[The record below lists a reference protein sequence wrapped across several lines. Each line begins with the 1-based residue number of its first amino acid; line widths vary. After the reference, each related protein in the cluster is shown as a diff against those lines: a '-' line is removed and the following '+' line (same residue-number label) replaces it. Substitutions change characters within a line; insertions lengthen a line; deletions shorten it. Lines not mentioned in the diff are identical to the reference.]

1 MFNNILDGIEFYRG
15 YAARCRFDIRNS
27 TVIRSKDGT
36 ITWKYILCN
45 RAGEKNAAVDRDATV
60 DGVMD
65 KRRRVSRRVR
75 CRARIVL
82 KFSGLDGYSIHSFE
96 ERHSHPLVC
105 DKHKGFLKV
114 NRNMGHVHQKFI
126 LDCVRANIGAIDSYK
141 LYNEVAGGHC
151 NIGCTKNDVK
161 NFTRDLR
168 AYIVGADAQMVID
181 NLFKR
186 REVCSAFYF
195 EYLVDGEDKLKHIFW
210 ADPICRRNFAA
221 FGDSVS
227 FDATYNTNRYKMVFT
242 PFTGKDNH
250 GKCVTFGA
258 ALLSSENTES
268 YGWVLEKFKDC
279 MGRPPSILITD
290 QDLALKNAVKH
301 IFPDIRHQLC
311 MWHIMLKFSDKLP
324 PHLKK
329 DKSLRQQVNRIVWS
343 DVIKPAVFEEKWQ
356 EIMSEFG
363 LTDMDW
369 FKSMYDL
376 RYNWILAYFRNHPL
390 SGLCRTTSIS
400 ESANNFY
407 GSFVNSNCNLVE
419 FFMKYNNAI
428 EAQVHAYAEMNSYDE
443 STVPSLQT
451 PILFEKHAA
460 AVYTTNIFVKVQK
473 KIYSACFKY
482 RIMSITK
489 NEPQL
494 FYDVNDGDE
503 IFQVVYDSVEE
514 TVVCSCSKF
523 VQEGLMCCHI
533 YILLKDL
540 NIDRIPDKYVVR
552 RWTRSCFDSVNGC
565 LTDLVSS
572 CAAVD
577 ENKMKINTCISEF
590 YAYIGVA
597 DGDDEKLSAL
607 LRCVRDFKEFLKHE
621 TSEEGIKS
629 DKNRIFY
636 NFYGSSRPTQVDVLP
651 PDVVKTK
658 GSGSRLIP
666 RVRRTLGKRKN
677 L

>member
-1 MFNNILDGIEFYRG
+1 MYLMNSPVADSESVDDCSDTSIVISPGLTQYYVPRCDSSVKPVVGMMLNNILDGIEFYRR
-15 YAARCRFDIRNS
+15 YAARCGFDVRNS

-45 RAGEKNAAVDRDATV
+45 RAGEKNTAVDRDANV

-82 KFSGLDGYSIHSFE
+82 KFSG
-96 ERHSHPLVC
+96 
-105 DKHKGFLKV
+105 
-114 NRNMGHVHQKFI
+114 
-126 LDCVRANIGAIDSYK
+126 
-141 LYNEVAGGHC
+141 
-151 NIGCTKNDVK
+151 CTKTDVK
-161 NFTRDLR
+161 NFTRNLR

-221 FGDSVS
+221 FGNSVS

-258 ALLSSENTES
+258 ALLS
-268 YGWVLEKFKDC
+268 
-279 MGRPPSILITD
+279 I
-290 QDLALKNAVKH
+290 
-301 IFPDIRHQLC
+301 
-311 MWHIMLKFSDKLP
+311 
-324 PHLKK
+324 
-329 DKSLRQQVNRIVWS
+329 
-343 DVIKPAVFEEKWQ
+343 
-356 EIMSEFG
+356 
-363 LTDMDW
+363 
-369 FKSMYDL
+369 
-376 RYNWILAYFRNHPL
+376 
-390 SGLCRTTSIS
+390 
-400 ESANNFY
+400 
-407 GSFVNSNCNLVE
+407 
-419 FFMKYNNAI
+419 
-428 EAQVHAYAEMNSYDE
+428 
-443 STVPSLQT
+443 PSLQT

-473 KIYSACFKY
+473 EIYSACFKC

-514 TVVCSCSKF
+514 IVVCSCSKF
-523 VQEGLMCCHI
+523 VREGLLCCHI

-540 NIDRIPDKYVVR
+540 NVDRIPDKYVVR

-572 CAAVD
+572 CVAAD

-590 YAYIGVA
+590 YACIGVV

-621 TSEEGIKS
+621 TSEQGIES
-629 DKNRIFY
+629 EKNRIFY
-636 NFYGSSRPTQVDVLP
+636 NFYGSSCPTQVDVFP

-666 RVRRTLGKRKN
+666 RAEKATREKQKPLRTCKKCNKMCRHDSRNCGKVKD
-677 L
+677 